1 MLPKRKIGFG
11 YIVGKLIISSVWNR
25 CHYFSKEVRKVFI
38 RSGSKVHVPSIW
50 KINIKM
56 LIEKHVRMFLTSD
69 DFFSQIICQIFC
81 TCVWNNF
88 ELVLID

>member
-11 YIVGKLIISSVWNR
+11 YIIGKLIICSVWNR

-38 RSGSKVHVPSIW
+38 SSGSKVPSIW

-56 LIEKHVRMFLTSD
+56 LIEKHVRMFLTKD
-69 DFFSQIICQIFC
+69 DFFFKSYVKYFVHVFGIILDWF
-81 TCVWNNF
+81 
-88 ELVLID
+88 

>member
-11 YIVGKLIISSVWNR
+11 YIVGKLTICSVWNR

-38 RSGSKVHVPSIW
+38 RSGSKLPSIW

-69 DFFSQIICQIFC
+69 DFFFSNHMSNILYMCLEQF
-81 TCVWNNF
+81 
-88 ELVLID
+88 

>member
-11 YIVGKLIISSVWNR
+11 YIVGKLIICSVWNR

-38 RSGSKVHVPSIW
+38 RSGSKVPSIW

-56 LIEKHVRMFLTSD
+56 LIEKHVRK
-69 DFFSQIICQIFC
+69 FS
-81 TCVWNNF
+81 T
-88 ELVLID
+88 

>member
-1 MLPKRKIGFG
+1 MLPKRKTGFG
-11 YIVGKLIISSVWNR
+11 CIVGKLIICSVWNR

-38 RSGSKVHVPSIW
+38 RSGSKVPSIW

-56 LIEKHVRMFLTSD
+56 LIEKHVRMFLKSD
-69 DFFSQIICQIFC
+69 KKKFQIICQIFC

>member
-11 YIVGKLIISSVWNR
+11 YIVGKLIICSVWNR

-38 RSGSKVHVPSIW
+38 RSGSKAPSIW

-69 DFFSQIICQIFC
+69 DFFFFQIICQIFC

>member
-11 YIVGKLIISSVWNR
+11 YIVGKLITCSTWNR

-38 RSGSKVHVPSIW
+38 RSGSKVPSIW

-69 DFFSQIICQIFC
+69 DFFFSNHMSNILYKCLEQ
-81 TCVWNNF
+81 F

>member
-11 YIVGKLIISSVWNR
+11 YIVGKLIICSVWNR

-38 RSGSKVHVPSIW
+38 RSGSKVPSIW

-56 LIEKHVRMFLTSD
+56 LIGKHVRMFLTSD
-69 DFFSQIICQIFC
+69 DFDFFQIICQIFC